1 MIEQNNE
8 STKALIDSIVA
19 VARDWIDVEYPLRV
33 EAEERTLASE
43 NRFTAE
49 ALAFAVNQQMSLL
62 TVDALSDWQNRLQA
76 TSPCTV
82 GVLNAGNVPFV
93 GLQDFIAVVL
103 SGHRYAGTVSSRSP
117 YLLPALATDLGSRHG
132 RLQVRFLDFEP
143 LLKEADALIATGS
156 DETAILVLEA
166 ASRSGIARDR
176 ILVRGHRYSIG
187 ITDGKDSDDERIA
200 LAEDML
206 LHEGLGCR
214 SLAILWAPADTSPD
228 PYLDAMARF
237 RSLFPAHSSTPGTLK
252 LQQAFLKAVDQPYA
266 FGEGLVFLLSRGE
279 PEAQS
284 PGHIRWA
291 EYGEIEDVE
300 TWIDRHSDEI
310 QLVIA
315 SERVK
320 LSVPESMNRTI
331 PGEAQRPELD
341 WCQGSE
347 EIGSFL
353 QRL

>member
-1 MIEQNNE
+1 MIERNDE
-8 STKALIDSIVA
+8 STKALIGSIVA
-19 VARDWIDVEYPLRV
+19 VARDWIDVDYPLRV

-62 TVDALSDWQNRLQA
+62 TEDALSNWQIRLKAQ
-76 TSPCTV
+76 SPCTV
-82 GVLNAGNVPFV
+82 GVLNAGNIPFV
-93 GLQDFIAVVL
+93 GLQDFLAVLL

-117 YLLPALATDLGSRHG
+117 HLLPALATDLESRHG
-132 RLQVRFLDFEP
+132 GLPARFLDFES
-143 LLKEADALIATGS
+143 LLSEADALITTGS
-156 DETAILVLEA
+156 DETTRSVLEA
-166 ASRSGIARDR
+166 AARSGIAPDR

-187 ITDGKDSDDERIA
+187 IIDGKESDDERIA

-214 SLAILWAPADTSPD
+214 SLSILWAPADTSPD
-228 PYLDAMARF
+228 AYLDAMARF
-237 RSLFPAHSSTPGTLK
+237 RSMFPAHSSTSGALK
-252 LQQAFLKAVDQPYA
+252 LQQAFLKAVDQPHA

-279 PEAQS
+279 PESQA
-284 PGHIRWA
+284 PGHIRWV
-291 EYGEIEDVE
+291 EYGQISDVE
-300 TWIDRHSDEI
+300 SWINRHAAEI

-320 LSVPESMNRTI
+320 LAVPESAARTN
-331 PGEAQRPELD
+331 PGEAQRPDLD

-347 EIGSFL
+347 DIGSFL